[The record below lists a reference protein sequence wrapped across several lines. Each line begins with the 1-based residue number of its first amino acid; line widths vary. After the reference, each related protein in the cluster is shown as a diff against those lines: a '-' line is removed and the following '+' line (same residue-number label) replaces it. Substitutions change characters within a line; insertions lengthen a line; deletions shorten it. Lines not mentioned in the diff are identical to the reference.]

1 MGAGNRA
8 PGPEAGGGVGEGDVG
23 DDLAR
28 RMATDPDFRAAV
40 AELVQRVPPHD
51 LRDPDV
57 RAAFASYAADPVAF
71 LGRLR
76 WALGLTEVSDDAET
90 K

>member
-1 MGAGNRA
+1 M
-8 PGPEAGGGVGEGDVG
+8 G
-23 DDLAR
+23 DDLVR
-28 RMATDPDFRAAV
+28 RMTADPDFRAAV
-40 AELVQRVPPHD
+40 ADLVQRVPPHD

-71 LGRLR
+71 IGRLR
-76 WALGLTEVSDDAET
+76 WALGRTEVDDDAEA